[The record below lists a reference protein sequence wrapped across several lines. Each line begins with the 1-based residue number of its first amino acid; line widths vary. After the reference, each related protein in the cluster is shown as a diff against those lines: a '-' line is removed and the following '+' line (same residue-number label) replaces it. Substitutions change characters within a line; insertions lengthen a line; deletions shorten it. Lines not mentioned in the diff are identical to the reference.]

1 MPWKIII
8 LLGLLPIT
16 AYWLGRYFFYQ
27 KSQRQIG
34 VVDCRLTVEDY
45 AKKISY
51 AGKIPRSLTG
61 RRTAS
66 ALAEI
71 SLTAA
76 YEALKPDHP
85 QPVRIRTRADA
96 WAQIVAPFSILIA
109 VFGILAGRPS
119 TICIAAAVVVNALV
133 AVMKFTSRPVAK
145 HAAERAVVLLRNAR
159 IPRAEDESS
168 IELCI
173 RALTWK

>member
-8 LLGLLPIT
+8 LLGVLPVV

-34 VVDCRLTVEDY
+34 AVDCRLTVEDY

-51 AGKIPRSLTG
+51 SGKIPRSLAG
-61 RRTAS
+61 RRTAA

-71 SLTAA
+71 SLAAA
-76 YEALKPDHP
+76 YEVLKPDHP
-85 QPVRIRTRADA
+85 QPVRIRNRADT

-109 VFGILAGRPS
+109 VFGILVGRPA
-119 TICIAAAVVVNALV
+119 TICIAAAVVVNAVV

-145 HAAERAVVLLRNAR
+145 HAAERAVVLLRGAR

>member
-34 VVDCRLTVEDY
+34 TVDCRLTVEDY

-51 AGKIPRSLTG
+51 AGKIPRSLAG

-71 SLTAA
+71 SLSAA

-109 VFGILAGRPS
+109 VFGIIAGRPA

-145 HAAERAVVLLRNAR
+145 HAVERAVLLLRNAR

>member
-51 AGKIPRSLTG
+51 AGKIPRSLAG

-109 VFGILAGRPS
+109 VFGILAGRPA

-159 IPRAEDESS
+159 IPSAEDESS

>member
-51 AGKIPRSLTG
+51 AGKIPRALAG

-109 VFGILAGRPS
+109 VFGILAGRPA

-145 HAAERAVVLLRNAR
+145 HAVERAVVLLRNAR